1 MKSVTERSHGE
12 CDSAVLERP
21 RYYPRQIITPGEM
34 TLEQTY
40 FRDRMRRH
48 NRLLHGWG
56 VVCGA
61 EVCAPARK
69 NGGAPDPWTI
79 TVKPGYVLGPYG
91 DEIVI
96 DCARTWDVRTGGPS
110 GVTGEPPLDGPD
122 PWCSVIVQ
130 EQEGP
135 VYIAVKYK
143 EILTRPV
150 RVAPVGCG
158 CDENQCVYSRWRD
171 GYELGALAEP
181 PESHIPPPGSGG
193 SQQYATTSTGQSYTE
208 TPAAGSSTTCP
219 QCAPCP
225 SDPWVVLARVEFA
238 DDGTIVSI
246 SNCGYRRI
254 VVSHASE
261 WRTCQDDLSQASV
274 RSGGRGA
281 VRVRTGG
288 QRTARKGAGCRAG
301 SCEPGCSSAGASRG
315 NAGASARQGTEPPP
329 RAIRKT
335 KRGTASIGS
344 IDRHHRQ
351 VTRRVLRAL

>member
-69 NGGAPDPWTI
+69 NGAAPDPWTI

-181 PESHIPPPGSGG
+181 PESHMPPPGSGDG
-193 SQQYATTSTGQSYTE
+193 QQYTE

-238 DDGTIVSI
+238 DDGTVVSI

-261 WRTCQDDLSQASV
+261 WRTCEDDLSQASY
-274 RSGGRGA
+274 SPA
-281 VRVRTGG
+281 
-288 QRTARKGAGCRAG
+288 AEA
-301 SCEPGCSSAGASRG
+301 P
-315 NAGASARQGTEPPP
+315 ASARVANTQPEKAQAAAPAPANQAAAVQAPAEETPAPAPGRGQSRRRGQSGKPSEGQP
-329 RAIRKT
+329 R
-335 KRGTASIGS
+335 
-344 IDRHHRQ
+344 
-351 VTRRVLRAL
+351 